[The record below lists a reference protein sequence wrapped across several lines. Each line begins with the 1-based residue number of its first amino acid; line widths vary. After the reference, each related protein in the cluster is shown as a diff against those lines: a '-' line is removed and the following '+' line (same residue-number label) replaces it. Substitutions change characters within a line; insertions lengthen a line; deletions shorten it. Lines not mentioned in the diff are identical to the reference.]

1 MSQHDLETRP
11 LEVSLMWSY
20 THRVMAG
27 LVVPAIHVL
36 LPAPLKKDVDAR
48 NKCGHDDR
56 ESPKGRS
63 RAVSRLATTLAFA
76 SAFACCAAGFAR
88 AQAPEQFYKGRQIT
102 MIVFSGAGSTYD
114 FYARLLARHLGNH
127 IPGNPTF
134 VVQNMLG
141 AGGLKAIDYLNRIAP
156 KDGSVIGT
164 IGRGLPFE
172 PMLGKNE
179 ARFDPL
185 RFTWLGSM
193 NRETALAMARHT
205 AKVKTFADLKRTELL
220 VPGTGAGADS
230 EIIPLALNHLAGTK
244 FKVIGGYRDTSEG
257 ALAMERGEIEGLA
270 YWSWSAL
277 MAAHSDWVRDK
288 KVNLLFHTGVK
299 AIADIPDVP
308 GIRTLVESPI
318 DRNAVDFLLA
328 REILGRP
335 FLAPPDVPRERAAVL
350 RSAFAETLRDPAFR
364 ADAERAR
371 LDTDLVTA
379 EEVDRVLKDAAQA
392 PIDVL
397 NRVKQALDR
406 R

>member
-1 MSQHDLETRP
+1 LSHWQ
-11 LEVSLMWSY
+11 
-20 THRVMAG
+20 RVKTVLTAAVW
-27 LVVPAIHVL
+27 LVFGA
-36 LPAPLKKDVDAR
+36 
-48 NKCGHDDR
+48 
-56 ESPKGRS
+56 
-63 RAVSRLATTLAFA
+63 AVA
-76 SAFACCAAGFAR
+76 SA
-88 AQAPEQFYKGRQIT
+88 QTPEQFYNGRQIT

-114 FYARLLARHLGNH
+114 FYARLLVRHLGSH

-141 AGGLKAIDYLNRIAP
+141 AGGLKAVDYLNKIAP

-270 YWSWSAL
+270 YWSWSAI
-277 MAAHSDWVRDK
+277 MAAHPDWVRDK
-288 KVNLLFHTGVK
+288 KVNLLFHTGMK
-299 AIADIPDVP
+299 PIPPIPDVP
-308 GIRTLVESPI
+308 GIRMLVENPI
-318 DRNAVDFLLA
+318 DRKAVDFLLA

-350 RSAFAETLRDPAFR
+350 RSAFAETLRDPPFR
-364 ADAERAR
+364 IDAERAR

-379 EEVDRVLKDAAQA
+379 EEVDGVLKDAAQA
-392 PIDVL
+392 PIDVI

-406 R
+406 K